1 MCLSCFCR
9 KPLLHLKS
17 VVHDKPESSSSLP
30 DPGDWDPNY
39 SDELLL
45 QDDSSELNNMTMG
58 VCKVVKLLLLQNL
71 LLELGD
77 LIKCQTQICQY
88 RGQTSIPTCRWISR
102 CVCSPYDAFFPFNAP
117 FLSVCTQPVGSTA
130 AIQSRAVNGCS
141 WWRMESCQGPA
152 PTFQLQLSG
161 STFPRKQQQFAMG
174 A

>member
-1 MCLSCFCR
+1 
-9 KPLLHLKS
+9 
-17 VVHDKPESSSSLP
+17 
-30 DPGDWDPNY
+30 
-39 SDELLL
+39 
-45 QDDSSELNNMTMG
+45 MTMG

-88 RGQTSIPTCRWISR
+88 RGQTSIPTCMALR

-161 STFPRKQQQFAMG
+161 STSHGSNNNSPWVH
-174 A
+174 